1 MNDCYYELESLIN
14 DLPQQTIA
22 SKIQQLFYRIINQEK
37 LNSPILEVEK
47 YFRKLIKK
55 IEQFYCRRLQKLEYF
70 ISKKADTQ
78 LILLRIS
85 KYLEKKPW
93 RLETMDYTSKP
104 IKQNKIDDKNCNQ
117 FINFDNNQEE
127 YYSSK
132 TSTPFSHYTCIP
144 SIPRD
149 TSLNEAVFLDCENSL
164 KSSSSFHFDKQ
175 EPILDISQIQYKL
188 QQLID
193 NSPKK
198 KLNSKKKQQL
208 ADLIDYELEEF
219 SAQSPPCQ
227 NILDCNISDIKSG
240 FNSRLISSRSLQ
252 KESVHQE
259 QIPISSKQIPQTR
272 EFESLFQTQQSTK
285 EILKY
290 VEQYHQLQQ
299 QQQQQQSQVCYSKQ
313 QHFKARPSLEVTNNN
328 NTIQCF
334 QDKCQSPSTNK
345 RYRVRSSYQ
354 KELPSQN
361 KLKVNT
367 SHENFEI
374 RTSKS
379 IQSKKKHFQLPS
391 PLNESMNQQK
401 QKQQQSNQLLQQ
413 QQLSLQQKK
422 TMQRQQPQTLS
433 SALSHL
439 YKRFSQQKQSSSVVT
454 KRSTKQTISYS
465 LEKDHQKKTYKIV
478 DYLINY

>member
-1 MNDCYYELESLIN
+1 MNDFYYELESLIN
-14 DLPQQTIA
+14 DLPQRSLA
-22 SKIQQLFYRIINQEK
+22 SNIQQLFYRLINQEK
-37 LNSPILEVEK
+37 QNSPILEVEK
-47 YFRKLIKK
+47 YFRKMIKK

-70 ISKKADTQ
+70 ISKKADNQ

-93 RLETMDYTSKP
+93 RLETMDYTVKAT
-104 IKQNKIDDKNCNQ
+104 KQDKIDDKNCNQ
-117 FINFDNNQEE
+117 FINFDNNQED

-144 SIPRD
+144 SVPRD
-149 TSLNEAVFLDCENSL
+149 SSLNQAIFLECDNSL
-164 KSSSSFHFDKQ
+164 KSSSSFNLESK
-175 EPILDISQIQYKL
+175 EVLLDLSQIQQKL
-188 QQLID
+188 QQLVD
-193 NSPKK
+193 KSPKQK
-198 KLNSKKKQQL
+198 QVVKKKHQL
-208 ADLIDYELEEF
+208 ADLIDSEMDQF
-219 SAQSPPCQ
+219 SAQSPPRQ
-227 NILDCNISDIKSG
+227 SMLDCNISEIKSG

-252 KESVHQE
+252 KESV
-259 QIPISSKQIPQTR
+259 PYANTPKSPKQIPQTR

-285 EILKY
+285 EIIKY
-290 VEQYHQLQQ
+290 VEQYHQSH
-299 QQQQQQSQVCYSKQ
+299 QQQQSLLYQ
-313 QHFKARPSLEVTNNN
+313 QQHHFKAKPSLEVNN
-328 NTIQCF
+328 NTLQCF

-361 KLKVNT
+361 KLKANT

-401 QKQQQSNQLLQQ
+401 QKQSNQQIQQ
-413 QQLSLQQKK
+413 QQVQQKK

-454 KRSTKQTISYS
+454 KRSTKQAISYS

-478 DYLINY
+478 DYLLNY